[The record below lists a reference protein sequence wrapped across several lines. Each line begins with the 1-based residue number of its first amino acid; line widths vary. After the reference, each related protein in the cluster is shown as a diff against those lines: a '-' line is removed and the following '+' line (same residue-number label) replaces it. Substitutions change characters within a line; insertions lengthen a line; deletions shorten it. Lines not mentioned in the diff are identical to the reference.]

1 MIKNLFTTL
10 LVVFTTST
18 CTMAQKVTDQIYF
31 GDIRYPAIAIP
42 SEFSYNDTP
51 VMTLYDDKN
60 TVSIL
65 DENLDVKKTISLKNL
80 SFNYQLEYKKEER
93 DVTAVKELGNII
105 RREYSSYENFLSSV
119 AAEFSRFD
127 GTQLSVT
134 NLDNGD
140 KKIVLDYEVLVGY
153 NLNDYYDAYNYFG
166 KKYPKQ
172 YYIQHDEKVT
182 QYYGAQYSVSYSD
195 WNDVGTITENKTKEL
210 SRISLVNVNLNKGEY
225 RAIKYFE
232 VSQTLFNDDDSY
244 EYLVPKLKLAKIGNV
259 GGSVTTDISTGSN
272 ENIETTRTT
281 CISDE
286 KQLALAGFQVVSEN
300 GTVIKD
306 IDFDIN
312 FEVSIDL
319 SIAYVISIGKNIYL
333 AFDGKGSNYSQKTIF
348 FKIDHTTSSIQQAKS
363 VPAALMQIVPTVAK
377 SGSEINVNF
386 GDDNKDGSQIEV
398 ISASG
403 AKVKSMNVPAGQKS
417 AQFSVHRAS
426 GLYCV
431 SRVQKNQP
439 RETKK
444 IIIK

>member
-1 MIKNLFTTL
+1 M
-10 LVVFTTST
+10 
-18 CTMAQKVTDQIYF
+18 
-31 GDIRYPAIAIP
+31 
-42 SEFSYNDTP
+42 
-51 VMTLYDDKN
+51 
-60 TVSIL
+60 
-65 DENLDVKKTISLKNL
+65 
-80 SFNYQLEYKKEER
+80 
-93 DVTAVKELGNII
+93 
-105 RREYSSYENFLSSV
+105 
-119 AAEFSRFD
+119 
-127 GTQLSVT
+127 
-134 NLDNGD
+134 
-140 KKIVLDYEVLVGY
+140 
-153 NLNDYYDAYNYFG
+153 
-166 KKYPKQ
+166 
-172 YYIQHDEKVT
+172 
-182 QYYGAQYSVSYSD
+182 
-195 WNDVGTITENKTKEL
+195 
-210 SRISLVNVNLNKGEY
+210 
-225 RAIKYFE
+225 
-232 VSQTLFNDDDSY
+232 
-244 EYLVPKLKLAKIGNV
+244 
-259 GGSVTTDISTGSN
+259 
-272 ENIETTRTT
+272 
-281 CISDE
+281 
-286 KQLALAGFQVVSEN
+286 VSEN

-348 FKIDHTTSSIQQAKS
+348 FKIDRTTSSIQQAKS

-417 AQFSVHRAS
+417 AQFSVHGAS